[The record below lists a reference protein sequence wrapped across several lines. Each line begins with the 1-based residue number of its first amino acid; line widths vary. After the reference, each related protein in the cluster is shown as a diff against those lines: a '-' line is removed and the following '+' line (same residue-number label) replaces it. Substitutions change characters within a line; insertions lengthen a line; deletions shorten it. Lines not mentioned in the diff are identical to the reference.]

1 MDYNEIINQILNQN
15 RSSITRKI
23 SQSDINSIEVK
34 NVSLREEKIKS
45 YRLQGEYGEKK
56 FIIP

>member
-1 MDYNEIINQILNQN
+1 MDYNDIINQILNQN

-23 SQSDINSIEVK
+23 SQSDINSIEIK

-56 FIIP
+56 FIKP

>member
-1 MDYNEIINQILNQN
+1 MDYNDIINQILNQN

-56 FIIP
+56 FIKP

>member
-15 RSSITRKI
+15 RCLISRKI

-56 FIIP
+56 FIKP

>member
-1 MDYNEIINQILNQN
+1 MDYNDIINQILNQN
-15 RSSITRKI
+15 RSLITRKI

-56 FIIP
+56 FIKP

>member
-1 MDYNEIINQILNQN
+1 MDYNDIINQILNQN
-15 RSSITRKI
+15 RCLISRKI

-56 FIIP
+56 FIKP

>member
-56 FIIP
+56 FIKP